1 MKNMN
6 YLELKNY
13 VTSNKI
19 DDLLSKIKGTNDL
32 KKEKERYLN
41 LIEKAYQRFG
51 DGDYHLISSPGRTE
65 IGGNHTDH
73 QNGHVLAATINLDN
87 ICVVKKSEKNIC
99 TFIDDKF
106 EDCIVDINDL
116 KIVENEK
123 NTSKSLIRGIAARLN
138 ELGYKI
144 GGFETMCDSKV
155 AIGSGMSSSACFEM
169 MIVEIFNTLY
179 NNEQITPINR
189 ALIGQYSENKYFGK
203 ACGLLDQTTIS
214 VGGFVA
220 IDFKNPS
227 NPTVESYDFNFK
239 DYGYELILVN
249 TKGDHAD
256 LSDEYSAIPKE
267 MKDVAKE
274 LNGNVLTDIN
284 KEYFFENIKEIRNKI
299 KNDRSI
305 LRAIHFFMEDE
316 RAISEKLAIENK
328 DIEKLLDLINKS
340 GKSSYMYL
348 QNVYPSSMPKNQPLS
363 IALAISDLI
372 LNDKGAYRV
381 HGGGFGGTI
390 QAVVP
395 FELKEEYKKVLAHT
409 FDDDSILELVIRP
422 FGTKTLI

>member
-1 MKNMN
+1 MK

-41 LIEKAYQRFG
+41 LIEKAYQKFG

-106 EDCIVDINDL
+106 EDCIVDINNL

-328 DIEKLLDLINKS
+328 NIEKLLDLINKS

-348 QNVYPSSMPKNQPLS
+348 QNVYPSSMLKNQPLS

>member
-1 MKNMN
+1 MK

-106 EDCIVDINDL
+106 EDCIVDINNL

-227 NPTVESYDFNFK
+227 NPTVECYDFNFK

-328 DIEKLLDLINKS
+328 NIEKLLDLINKS

>member
-1 MKNMN
+1 MK

-106 EDCIVDINDL
+106 EDCIVDINNL

-169 MIVEIFNTLY
+169 MIVEIFNALY

-328 DIEKLLDLINKS
+328 NIEKLLDLINKS

-348 QNVYPSSMPKNQPLS
+348 QNVYPSSMPKNQPLC

>member
-1 MKNMN
+1 MK

-106 EDCIVDINDL
+106 EDCIVDINNL

-328 DIEKLLDLINKS
+328 NIEKLLDLINKS